1 VTLKNAIRNKR
12 KKCWHAILITGIYHT
27 SHKTFN
33 LFKRSMK
40 VKAMGMQFVEA
51 MNIFLFLEKFIS
63 LWPMLTTGLVHESP
77 PRSWEVDLKESSPF

>member
-1 VTLKNAIRNKR
+1 
-12 KKCWHAILITGIYHT
+12 
-27 SHKTFN
+27 
-33 LFKRSMK
+33 MK